1 MLYSLLGRL
10 AWRIAKRRMRKR
22 RPSRRQSAS
31 AALLTAGAVVMAS
44 YRGQARKRTSRR

>member
-22 RPSRRQSAS
+22 RPSRRQSVI
-31 AALLTAGAVVMAS
+31 AALMTAGAVLASS
-44 YRGQARKRTSRR
+44 YRGQARKRSSRR